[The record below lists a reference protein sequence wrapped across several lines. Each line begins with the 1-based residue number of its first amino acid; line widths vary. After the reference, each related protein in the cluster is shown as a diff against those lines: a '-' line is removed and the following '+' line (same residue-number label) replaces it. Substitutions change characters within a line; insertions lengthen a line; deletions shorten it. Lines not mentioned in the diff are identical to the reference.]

1 MLQNPNT
8 RQPMNKEQLVQL
20 LKENCG
26 AIAASNM
33 PDSLFRIY
41 DPNRETGIYLDMR
54 FYPLEQYVTCESD
67 RKLNVLIKQKED
79 DHYGD
84 STLSQLMMPATY
96 ESLWHFAKC
105 MQLHWFA
112 AMLEGE

>member
-1 MLQNPNT
+1 MLQNPNI
-8 RQPMNKEQLVQL
+8 RPPMNKEQLVQL

-26 AIAASNM
+26 AKEVANRPGQFI
-33 PDSLFRIY
+33 IK
-41 DPNRETGIYLDMR
+41 DPNKETGIYLDMR

-67 RKLNVLIKQKED
+67 RKLNVVIKRKED
-79 DHYGD
+79 DLYGD
-84 STLSQLMMPATY
+84 SALSQLMMPATY

>member
-1 MLQNPNT
+1 MIQNADI
-8 RQPMNKEQLVQL
+8 RPMNKEQLIQL

-26 AIAASNM
+26 AKVAINE
-33 PDSLFRIY
+33 PNHLRVY
-41 DPNRETGIYLDMR
+41 DPNKETGIYLDMK
-54 FYPLEQYVTCESD
+54 FYPLDEYVKSESE
-67 RKLNVLIKQKED
+67 RKINILIKQKEN

-84 STLSQLMMPATY
+84 SILNHLMIPSSY